1 MRHAIAPPRS
11 LHRMIDAA
19 ASALMMSDTFTT
31 ALTIVMSCLG
41 SARSFGGAGAHTLTV
56 TSDQLISGFRDSDS
70 DPVQAQRV
78 G

>member
-1 MRHAIAPPRS
+1 
-11 LHRMIDAA
+11 MIDAA

-31 ALTIVMSCLG
+31 ALTVMSCLG